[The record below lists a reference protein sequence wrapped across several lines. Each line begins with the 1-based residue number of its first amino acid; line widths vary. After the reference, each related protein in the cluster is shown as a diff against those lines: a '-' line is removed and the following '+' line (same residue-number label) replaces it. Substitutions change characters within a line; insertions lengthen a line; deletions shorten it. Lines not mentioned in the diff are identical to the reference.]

1 MKLTKNEKK
10 ELESKIEFLNNLK
23 AAESS
28 WSAKRLKEEIEEFG
42 HERKINKVTQ
52 EIREY
57 KLKELGI

>member
-10 ELESKIEFLNNLK
+10 ELESKIEFLENLK

-28 WSAKRLKEEIEEFG
+28 WTTQRLKEEIEEFG
-42 HERKINKVTQ
+42 HERKINRITQ
-52 EIREY
+52 EIRQY